1 MTTRTHETTAKFS
14 TARPALSAPGGAA
27 EMFLAN
33 PDELAAALAADGVA
47 A

>member
-1 MTTRTHETTAKFS
+1 MTTRTHATTAKFS
-14 TARPALSAPGGAA
+14 TALSALGGVT

-33 PDELAAALAADGVA
+33 PDELAAALEADGVA